1 MVFHLDLIS
10 WVFMEKPILTKEQ
23 WREKREIRR
32 QKQRENN
39 VLRASKMHQLRIA
52 SDASIP
58 VRTPAPTRTTYHI
71 GCSGWFYWDWR
82 NIFYPEGL
90 PTKDWFAHYANTFK
104 TVEINA
110 SFYSWPTETT
120 VKNWVKQAGRKKF
133 VYTVKACELI
143 THIKKFKGTK
153 ELVKDFG
160 HIATILGNRMGCFL
174 YQVPP
179 SYHYSP
185 ARLKSIVSQLQT
197 GQRNVIEFRHASW
210 WNERVYTA
218 LREANLI
225 FCSCSAP
232 RLPDELIKTS
242 EDIYIRFHGKTAW
255 YRYDYTEDELK
266 EWANRIGQAKAQ
278 TVWIYF
284 NNDFDG
290 HAIKNAKALA
300 RLLKSKSRV

>member
-1 MVFHLDLIS
+1 
-10 WVFMEKPILTKEQ
+10 MEKPILTKEQ
-23 WREKREIRR
+23 RQEKRALRR

-39 VLRASKMHQLRIA
+39 VLRAAKMHKLRLA
-52 SDASIP
+52 SNLPPSVKP
-58 VRTPAPTRTTYHI
+58 PAPTGTTYHI

-90 PTKDWFAHYANTFK
+90 ATKDWFAHYTKTFK

-110 SFYSWPTETT
+110 SFYSWPTEAT
-120 VKNWVKQAGRKKF
+120 VKNWIKQAGRKKF

-143 THIKKFKGTK
+143 THTKNFEDTK

-160 HIATILGNRMGCFL
+160 YIATILGNRMGCFL

-185 ARLKSIVSQLQT
+185 ARLESIVSQLLQT
-197 GQRNVIEFRHASW
+197 GQRNVIEFRHMSW

-218 LREANLI
+218 FKEANLI

-232 RLPDELIKTS
+232 RLPDELVETA
-242 EDIYIRFHGKTAW
+242 EDIYIRFHGKKAW
-255 YRYDYTEDELK
+255 YRYDYTQEELEVWVK
-266 EWANRIGQAKAQ
+266 RIQQAKAQ

-290 HAIKNAKALA
+290 NAIKNAKTLA
-300 RLLKSKSRV
+300 RLLKSKL

>member
-1 MVFHLDLIS
+1 
-10 WVFMEKPILTKEQ
+10 MEKPILTKEQ
-23 WREKREIRR
+23 RREKRELRR

-39 VLRASKMHQLRIA
+39 VLRAAKMHKLRLA
-52 SDASIP
+52 SSLP
-58 VRTPAPTRTTYHI
+58 PPKKPTAPTETTYHI

-82 NIFYPEGL
+82 NVFYPENL
-90 PTKDWFAHYANTFK
+90 ATNDWFAHYAKTFK

-120 VKNWVKQAGRKKF
+120 VKNWVKQAGRKRF

-143 THIKKFKGTK
+143 THTKKLKDTK

-179 SYHYSP
+179 SYHYSL

-210 WNERVYTA
+210 WNEKVYTA
-218 LREANLI
+218 LKEANLI
-225 FCSCSAP
+225 FCSCRAP
-232 RLPDELIKTS
+232 RLPDELIKTA
-242 EDIYIRFHGKTAW
+242 EDIYIRFHGKKTW
-255 YRYDYTEDELK
+255 YRYDYTHEELEVWVK
-266 EWANRIGQAKAQ
+266 RIQQAKAK

-284 NNDFDG
+284 NNDYG
-290 HAIKNAKALA
+290 GNAIKNAIDLE
-300 RLLKSKSRV
+300 RLLKINT